1 MTHNDVPAFDKL
13 QAHLEHGD
21 VQEVDEVAQVIHEE
35 PEVDVVCP
43 LVREGPAHRDQPAVP
58 VPGQHHKEQPQDV
71 HEVWGRGDRNGLEG
85 QQESAPPQ
93 QLCMDFITQKIDRQM
108 DRQVDGQWDRQRD
121 GQVDRQIDRCNHFA
135 RTQLYCVS

>member
-85 QQESAPPQ
+85 QQESAPPPATVYG
-93 QLCMDFITQKIDRQM
+93 FHHSEDRQT
-108 DRQVDGQWDRQRD
+108 DGQT
-121 GQVDRQIDRCNHFA
+121 GGSVH
-135 RTQLYCVS
+135 LGGHGGP